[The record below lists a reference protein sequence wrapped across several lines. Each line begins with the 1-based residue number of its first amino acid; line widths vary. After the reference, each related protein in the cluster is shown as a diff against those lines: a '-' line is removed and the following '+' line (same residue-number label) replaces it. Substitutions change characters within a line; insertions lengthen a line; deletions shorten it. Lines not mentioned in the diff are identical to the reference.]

1 MFVSVNTS
9 VSSSAGLEDDKLGT
23 VPGKSVSSQS
33 GVLTN
38 VPSLL
43 FFSPNKV
50 VPEPLFSPLTSVSIV
65 QYSWSDPDDV

>member
-1 MFVSVNTS
+1 MFISVNTF

-23 VPGKSVSSQS
+23 VPGKSASSQS

-43 FFSPNKV
+43 
-50 VPEPLFSPLTSVSIV
+50 LTDSLAAYRPPRVSALAWVISGLGNFWV
-65 QYSWSDPDDV
+65 G